1 VRMASVVAYRGLR
14 SGQTKR
20 PSASASMT
28 PWPARRSERRAC
40 LDGVSK
46 MVNSDACPRP
56 TTRRPRLASSSRP
69 QPTGHC
75 DPAAR
80 LLVRG
85 RRAGRVEAVEERLQL
100 AVRQRERP
108 DAACRR
114 ATVHPCVRQFTLVCG
129 SSPLCAAVHPCV
141 WQFTLRGAPSRRSAA
156 TKPAR
161 ESPPPGIA
169 SPLAARGR
177 VSSTRSAHFGRDS
190 PYTRSRGCEHGST
203 ACG

>member
-1 VRMASVVAYRGLR
+1 
-14 SGQTKR
+14 
-20 PSASASMT
+20 MT

-129 SSPLCAAVHPCV
+129 SSPLCVAVHPARR
-141 WQFTLRGAPSRRSAA
+141 TLAPQRRHEAG
-156 TKPAR
+156 AR
-161 ESPPPGIA
+161 EPTTGHR
-169 SPLAARGR
+169 LAFSRARQ
-177 VSSTRSAHFGRDS
+177 SQFHALCTLWS
-190 PYTRSRGCEHGST
+190 
-203 ACG
+203 